1 MTRAQQKRKRE
12 EGLGTKIV
20 RRELKVRFPYSQ
32 TAENDT
38 QRLILVVTLL
48 MRNHLR
54 KNGRFW

>member
-48 MRNHLR
+48 MCNR
-54 KNGRFW
+54 

>member
-20 RRELKVRFPYSQ
+20 RRELKVRFPYNQ

-48 MRNHLR
+48 MRNH
-54 KNGRFW
+54 